1 VGDEFDEIEQEMA
14 KELAELEI
22 EYNKVCG
29 EWEDLDKARDIVW
42 LNNEKINEEYH
53 AANGAA
59 LRKKKEKS
67 ALNDKLRILRNEI
80 KITQAR
86 NM

>member
-1 VGDEFDEIEQEMA
+1 MGDEFDEIEQEMV

-22 EYNKVCG
+22 EYNKVSG
-29 EWEDLDKARDIVW
+29 EWEYLDKARDMVW
-42 LNNEKINEEYH
+42 LNHEKINDEYH
-53 AANGAA
+53 AANRAA
-59 LRKKKEKS
+59 LGKKKEKS

-86 NM
+86 SK

>member
-29 EWEDLDKARDIVW
+29 EWEDLDKARDMVW
-42 LNNEKINEEYH
+42 LANEKINDEYH

-59 LRKKKEKS
+59 LIKKNEKNT
-67 ALNDKLRILRNEI
+67 LNDRLKILRNEI
-80 KITQAR
+80 KITRER
-86 NM
+86 NK